1 MIMKD
6 LTLDMTDGFLVHA
19 FVLQPDGEPKGHIHL
34 LHGMAEHIGRYA
46 EFAHYLAGQGYVV
59 SGHDH
64 RGHGKTAELNGQLG
78 HFADAGGFERVVQD
92 VYEIVTALRADYPA
106 KRFILFG
113 HSMGSFVARRYVQL
127 HGAEVDLAVFS
138 GTGGDPGISRLAGQV
153 AAYLLGK
160 KNGFDQPDHFLNHL
174 LFGGF
179 NKTVQNPKT
188 PFDWLA
194 SNPEAVAQYLADPAC
209 GFVPTTR
216 FFADL
221 FEGVGK
227 VHAADEINNIPKKL
241 PILLF
246 SGIEDPVGNHGK
258 GVWNAAR
265 HYDQAGI
272 EDVTVMLFEGGRH
285 EMLNENN
292 RQDVCK
298 AVSNWIE
305 KR

>member
-1 MIMKD
+1 MREI
-6 LTLDMTDGFLVHA
+6 TIEMTDGFLVHSV
-19 FVLQPDGEPKGHIHL
+19 VLQPEGEPKGHIHL
-34 LHGMAEHIGRYA
+34 LHGMAEHIARYE

-92 VYEIVTALRADYPA
+92 VYEVVADLRTKYPA
-106 KRFILFG
+106 QRFILFG
-113 HSMGSFVARRYVQL
+113 HSMGSFVARRFIQL
-127 HGAEVDLAVFS
+127 HGQEVDLVVFS
-138 GTGGDPGISRLAGQV
+138 GTGGDPGVSRVAGQAV
-153 AAYLLGK
+153 AYLHGK
-160 KNGFDQPDHFLNHL
+160 KNGFDQPNRYLNKL
-174 LFGGF
+174 VFGGF
-179 NKTVQNPKT
+179 NKTIQNPKT
-188 PFDWLA
+188 PFDWL
-194 SNPEAVAQYLADPAC
+194 STNPEVVANYCADSAC

-221 FEGVGK
+221 FEGLGK
-227 VHAADEINNIPKKL
+227 IHSQREINHIPKKL
-241 PILLF
+241 PMLLF
-246 SGIEDPVGNHGK
+246 SGSDDPVGNQGK
-258 GVWNAAR
+258 GLYSVAKQYN
-265 HYDQAGI
+265 QAGI

-292 RQDVCK
+292 RQDVFE

>member
-1 MIMKD
+1 MKD
-6 LTLDMTDGFLVHA
+6 LTMEMSDGFAIHA
-19 FVLQPDGEPKGHIHL
+19 FILQPAGVPKGHIHL

-46 EFAHYLAGQGYVV
+46 EFAHFLSEQGYIV

-64 RGHGKTAELNGQLG
+64 RGHGRTVELNGTLG
-78 HFADAGGFERVVQD
+78 HFADQGGFERVVQD
-92 VYEIVTALRADYPA
+92 VYEIITALRAQHPSN
-106 KRFILFG
+106 RFILFG
-113 HSMGSFVARRYVQL
+113 HSMGSFVARRFVQL
-127 HGAEVDLAVFS
+127 HGEEVDLTVFS
-138 GTGGDPGISRLAGQV
+138 GTGGNPGVSRLAGQL
-153 AAYLLGK
+153 AAYVNGK
-160 KNGFDQPDHFLNHL
+160 KNGFDQPDHFLNKL

-179 NKTVQNPKT
+179 NKSVQNRKT
-188 PFDWLA
+188 PFDWL
-194 SNPEAVAQYLADPAC
+194 SNNPEAVAQYEADPAC

-227 VHAADEINNIPKKL
+227 VHASDEINNIPKDL

-258 GVWNAAR
+258 GVWNAAQ
-265 HYDQAGI
+265 HYDRAGI

-292 RQDVCK
+292 RQDVFE
-298 AVSNWIE
+298 AVVNWME

>member
-6 LTLDMTDGFLVHA
+6 LTLEMTDGFLVHA
-19 FVLQPDGEPKGHIHL
+19 FVLQPDVEPKGHIHL
-34 LHGMAEHIGRYA
+34 LHGMSEHIGRYK
-46 EFAHYLAGQGYVV
+46 EFAHYLARQGYIV

-78 HFADAGGFERVVQD
+78 HFADANGFERVVQD
-92 VYEIVTALRADYPA
+92 VYEIVTTLRAQYPA

-127 HGAEVDLAVFS
+127 HGTEVDLAVFS
-138 GTGGDPGISRLAGQV
+138 GTGGDPGISRFAGQA

-160 KNGFDQPDHFLNHL
+160 KNGFDQPDHFLNNL

-188 PFDWLA
+188 PFDWLVN
-194 SNPEAVAQYLADPAC
+194 NPEAVARYLEDPAC

-227 VHAADEINNIPKKL
+227 VHAPDEINNIPKTL

-246 SGIEDPVGNHGK
+246 SGIEDPVGNYGK

-265 HYDQAGI
+265 HYDKAGI
-272 EDVTVMLFEGGRH
+272 KDVTVMLFEGGRH

-292 RQDVCK
+292 RQDVFET
-298 AVSNWIE
+298 VSKWIE